1 MHKEKN
7 VERFTI
13 STPAAFP
20 RDFCPVCIPK
30 RYSKNRQNKGSKPL
44 LDQHGTKL
52 DFFLSSLR
60 IPNDRTKKS
69 LLELEPKKY

>member
-52 DFFLSSLR
+52 DLSLSSLR
-60 IPNDRTKKS
+60 IPNDKTRKS
-69 LLELEPKKY
+69 VPEPKKY